1 MDPLTLIFSQ
11 KAMGGLPIGVRCCQR
26 CNLSISMWRAV
37 IFIYTLYI
45 YTTFHASRKPISV
58 VKSVLHP
65 NCSDIARRENKT
77 ITPENATFCMWK
89 PFDTDDYNA
98 IFGYLDLSYLLS
110 YALGMFFLGQV
121 AERVNLRLF
130 LTWGCI
136 LSGITTATFGV
147 AYFADI
153 HALWFFFLSQ
163 IICGFFQSSGWP
175 AVVTIMGNWFG
186 KSKRGLILGFWNA
199 HVSLGNILGGVIAG
213 IFVDYAWGWSFF
225 VPGAIVAFSGILS
238 YFFLVP
244 CKHDAFDL
252 VPVQISIAFHYLFF
266 SHDQIPKILAFH
278 LLMHHLRY
286 LDINCIDE
294 HDSESSNEEDQD
306 QALVQSLGGT
316 LEREPIIRERHAS
329 YSEPLIETVTPQ
341 IESREN
347 VRPITFLS
355 ALAVPGVIEYS
366 LCLFF
371 VKATA
376 YIFLFWL
383 PKYLKDCNSFDA
395 TLAAD
400 ISAIF
405 DVGGILGGA
414 FAGFVTDRYPC
425 SATVCVCMIIL
436 AMPLLYLYYLVG
448 AYSEAICI
456 VFLLILGFLIVG
468 PYCLITTAVS
478 TDLGTHESLRGNA
491 RALATVVSII
501 DGTGSLGAAI
511 GPCLVGLTIGRGWIY
526 VFAMLIAFLGVSSLT
541 KGDTVVHL
549 TNRIEAAANHKIR
562 L

>member
-1 MDPLTLIFSQ
+1 
-11 KAMGGLPIGVRCCQR
+11 MGGLPIGVRCCQR

-244 CKHDAFDL
+244 YPEDLGFPPTDA
-252 VPVQISIAFHYLFF
+252 S
-266 SHDQIPKILAFH
+266 PK
-278 LLMHHLRY
+278 
-286 LDINCIDE
+286 IDE

-306 QALVQSLGGT
+306 Q
-316 LEREPIIRERHAS
+316 
-329 YSEPLIETVTPQ
+329 
-341 IESREN
+341 
-347 VRPITFLS
+347 
-355 ALAVPGVIEYS
+355 VI
-366 LCLFF
+366 
-371 VKATA
+371 
-376 YIFLFWL
+376 
-383 PKYLKDCNSFDA
+383 PKVLWYNL
-395 TLAAD
+395 
-400 ISAIF
+400 
-405 DVGGILGGA
+405 
-414 FAGFVTDRYPC
+414 
-425 SATVCVCMIIL
+425 
-436 AMPLLYLYYLVG
+436 
-448 AYSEAICI
+448 
-456 VFLLILGFLIVG
+456 
-468 PYCLITTAVS
+468 
-478 TDLGTHESLRGNA
+478 
-491 RALATVVSII
+491 
-501 DGTGSLGAAI
+501 
-511 GPCLVGLTIGRGWIY
+511 
-526 VFAMLIAFLGVSSLT
+526 
-541 KGDTVVHL
+541 
-549 TNRIEAAANHKIR
+549 
-562 L
+562 